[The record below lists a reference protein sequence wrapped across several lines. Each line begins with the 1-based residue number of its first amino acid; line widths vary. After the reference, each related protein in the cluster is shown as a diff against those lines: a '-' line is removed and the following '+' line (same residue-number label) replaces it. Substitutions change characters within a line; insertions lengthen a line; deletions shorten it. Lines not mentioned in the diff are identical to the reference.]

1 MDPRG
6 SPPSR
11 THALARTVSCEPR
24 EPNGLRGS
32 GREKSGGARGSVSR
46 AKDSPVGRRS
56 IGMDDNQT
64 VEHPIAEGSAGDT
77 FFVAYRER
85 CDGVSVN
92 AFAFKKTPEQKTK
105 GGATIAAG
113 IALGECVWSGC
124 LRDGKWSGIIG
135 RPGAKVLAMAQAW
148 IKKNTEETK

>member
-1 MDPRG
+1 MDPRE

-24 EPNGLRGS
+24 GPNGLRGS
-32 GREKSGGARGSVSR
+32 GREKSGGVRGSVSR
-46 AKDSPVGRRS
+46 VKDSQVGRRS
-56 IGMDDNQT
+56 IGMDDT
-64 VEHPIAEGSAGDT
+64 ETIELPIAEGPAGDQ

-85 CDGVSVN
+85 CGGVSVN

-124 LRDGKWSGIIG
+124 LRNSKWSGIIG
-135 RPGAKVLAMAQAW
+135 RPGPKVLGMAQAW
-148 IKKNTEETK
+148 VKKNTEETK